1 MSQIIYQ
8 NNLGE
13 FLVYLQ
19 GHEVTREEIKIGCI
33 TSTRWTNDLQKARVF
48 QSPISK
54 AIYKA
59 LSEKVEGVIP
69 WEVSIKIERDFV
81 N

>member
-8 NNLGE
+8 NISGE

-19 GHEVTREEIKIGCI
+19 GHEVTRQEVKIGCI
-33 TSTRWTNDLQKARVF
+33 TSTKWTNDLQKARVF

-54 AIYKA
+54 AIYEA
-59 LSEKVEGVIP
+59 LNEKVGGVIP
-69 WEVSIKIERDFV
+69 WEVNIKLERNLV
-81 N
+81 